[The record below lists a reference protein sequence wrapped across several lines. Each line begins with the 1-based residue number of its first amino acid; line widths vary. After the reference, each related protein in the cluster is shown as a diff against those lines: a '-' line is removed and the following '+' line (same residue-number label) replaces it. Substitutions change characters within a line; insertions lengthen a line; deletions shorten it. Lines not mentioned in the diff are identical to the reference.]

1 MQIVKIVTKGGDGYM
16 KMYRS
21 VAYNAD
27 LSAVDKLIWCII
39 VDKCDA
45 AEHFRDDRWIELS
58 ITELARSLGVA
69 RNTALKSLHRLCDL
83 GLIERQQSMIQGYA
97 DKYTVPE
104 QDIVDAII
112 ASMER
117 HGG

>member
-39 VDKCDA
+39 ADKCDA
-45 AEHFRDDRWIELS
+45 AEHFRDDR
-58 ITELARSLGVA
+58 
-69 RNTALKSLHRLCDL
+69 
-83 GLIERQQSMIQGYA
+83 
-97 DKYTVPE
+97 
-104 QDIVDAII
+104 
-112 ASMER
+112 
-117 HGG
+117 